1 MQGQQQKKAS
11 DDHVK
16 KMAKGLLANHDKIGG
31 ALGADDVAATF
42 ASTDD
47 MEGIS
52 AGLGDVSALAPEQDT
67 DDEEEKDEDEEDEQ
81 DEKEKEKEN
90 KRRKFFDRDRVVVK
104 ASKQL
109 EAATSKLR
117 TSASKALEDLNVAL
131 AKVKALP
138 AQDQVQFRG
147 EVSIGVSRH
156 ECLGKLFSTDVQLAD
171 HIKAIK
177 NASCSS
183 GSQASS
189 TDPMK
194 ALGTAPPCK
203 NFEELCTFDELEKIC
218 GKVLEASCNDEIEQV
233 KKTASNAR
241 APTSDLISACKSA
254 TADINKGLKA
264 HETNMKKAAVKPSKQ
279 AVTNGRE
286 ADAFAVTGHCKQV
299 MVVEEGAFQAAHVDS
314 PCLIRCNEA
323 KQRAFEMSEAV
334 KRFMVSDFLQVFN
347 AQAGAQKCERAH
359 RRLPV
364 NSDVRAA
371 AISRMRELCPNASP
385 DLENVQG
392 KEETFQCMEAVAV
405 IVAKNSL
412 SCSPE
417 KSYTGPCCKNVFIH
431 VSKNVFPKCIPS
443 HIRE

>member
-11 DDHVK
+11 EEHIK
-16 KMAKGLLANHDKIGG
+16 KMSKGLLANHDKIGG

-52 AGLGDVSALAPEQDT
+52 AGLGDVSALAPELET
-67 DDEEEKDEDEEDEQ
+67 DDEEERDEEEDKEQ
-81 DEKEKEKEN
+81 DEKDKEKEN
-90 KRRKFFDRDRVVVK
+90 KKRKFFDRDRAVVK

-109 EAATSKLR
+109 EAGNSKLR
-117 TSASKALEDLNVAL
+117 TSASKALEDLNTAL

-138 AQDQVQFRG
+138 AQEQIQFRG
-147 EVSIGVSRH
+147 EVSIGISRH
-156 ECLGKLFSTDVQLAD
+156 ECLGKVFSTEQQLSA
-171 HIKAIK
+171 HIKTIK

-194 ALGTAPPCK
+194 ALGTAPPSK
-203 NFEELCTFDELEKIC
+203 NFEDLRTFDELEKIC
-218 GKVLEASCNDEIEQV
+218 GRVLEASDNDEIERV
-233 KKTASNAR
+233 KKSASDAR

-264 HETNMKKAAVKPSKQ
+264 HETHMKKNAVKPSKQ
-279 AVTNGRE
+279 AVTTGRE

-299 MVVEEGAFQAAHVDS
+299 TAIEEGAFQAAHVDS
-314 PCLIRCNEA
+314 PCLIRCDEA

-334 KRFMVSDFLQVFN
+334 KRFMVADFLQVFN
-347 AQAGAQKCERAH
+347 AQSGAQKCERAH

-364 NSDVRAA
+364 NSDVRASV
-371 AISRMRELCPNASP
+371 ISRMREVCPSASP
-385 DLENVQG
+385 DLEDVQG
-392 KEETFQCMEAVAV
+392 KDETFQCMESVAV

-417 KSYTGPCCKNVFIH
+417 KSHTGQFV
-431 VSKNVFPKCIPS
+431 
-443 HIRE
+443 